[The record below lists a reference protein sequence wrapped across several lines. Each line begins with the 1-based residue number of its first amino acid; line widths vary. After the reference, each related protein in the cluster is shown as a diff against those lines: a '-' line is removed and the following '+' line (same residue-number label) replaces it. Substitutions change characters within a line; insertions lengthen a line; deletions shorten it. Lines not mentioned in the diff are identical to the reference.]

1 MLDTLPTGVLQD
13 FYRRNQKSI
22 NMPYEDFMK
31 KSFDTFDDDDV
42 KEINNHLFDN
52 YYAETMDR
60 GEYDEASGYDAWK
73 DTRPGPVE
81 KFIDWS
87 TNVAKGV
94 GERSIDLGAGMLE
107 LADIGFKSMD
117 LEDDGDT
124 VLGEW
129 AESLRGIDL
138 GYEAWTTW
146 DEVKEN
152 PMQAFAFAFEQGIV
166 SAPDMAMA
174 LINLPTYIGMRT
186 GELAQ
191 ERSVADGLRE
201 TKFTDLIA
209 ALPTA
214 TASALL
220 ERIGARAV
228 TGMPG
233 LGAGGQMSKSGA
245 QDVLLD
251 LPAKKSV
258 GSVAAKAGKAG
269 VTEAITEAGQE
280 GLEYTGTHAGT
291 STGWDAKEMLVN
303 RMAAGAVAG
312 GIFGGAVGGATG
324 TAQVMQGETQ
334 EELHKKLQDEYKN
347 DKAEREAEA
356 EQELETE
363 IETEPEQSQDSVDR
377 QAEAD
382 EGIRAPIEDVRAIKP
397 GDLVSF
403 SPVDRDSVIGEAQP
417 DEETGL
423 VNFYD
428 KEGNILG
435 SYDPQNPRIG
445 DKFYTPSEQEKEDW
459 KSPTG
464 KAPTPEEQE
473 FNDYGEEVLRLIERS
488 QQKPDSEQRIKDL
501 DRARKDKK
509 WNLLTPEIRE
519 QVDNL
524 IEAGQVIG
532 ESVPPATPP
541 SEPASPE
548 TQPTSS
554 EEAGPS
560 TVETEG
566 GGEPVPVTVP
576 ETEAE
581 GVKPPSAEVETGPTE
596 VEPGPAAEIPY
607 KPQVEPLGERKGEPR
622 TAKILWDN
630 NRKEIDVEYA
640 VVELDD
646 VIESHDQQ
654 GGWRE
659 DYPRWKQP
667 RDRNTKASITRT
679 RERMASFDPS
689 QPTAIVNIG
698 QTGAPMIDKTGV
710 VESGN
715 GRMIA
720 IRGIYDENMQQ
731 QVESYKSELKN
742 KGFDIEGVNRPVLV
756 RVRQTDMSQD
766 ELKKFIKDMNT
777 SVEETNR
784 EAVDAG
790 SDADRITPEL
800 LDTFE
805 DDFDVDAQQNSPFIN
820 RYLSEVVPSN
830 IRDKFLTDSGSL
842 TEAGARRIRLAMIQ
856 RAFGSKDLT
865 EMFFTE
871 NEAVRKT
878 LANVLGKIA
887 PRWAKYSDA
896 IKDGRLS
903 EAWDVNDTFKD
914 LINDL
919 GNYYIKKA
927 GDDKSREKLIDEINR
942 SDELLSNE
950 PNPVRVALA
959 NLFFAVNE
967 DGTPNY
973 KRLAGQEEVARKL
986 KMFAAVAESETDAL
1000 SGQGT
1005 LFGPEEDTNRDE
1017 VVEFLQE
1024 LAAYDHKGL
1033 IEVLKDEGKRGLN
1046 RNYSARMMTA
1056 LELTRTLDEA
1066 QLSAMRFLREK
1077 FGQQPQAAS
1086 PNMPDSVADSV
1097 AQVISNP
1104 EWDNE
1109 FGFLKWQGNVD
1120 AVPTE
1125 LADKA
1130 VLVTAWV
1137 GNNPDMY
1144 ESLIQQDRNNI
1155 NTVID
1160 TWAELNKP
1168 DLFAPQD
1175 NPETPPE
1182 EAVIDEDIN
1191 DDGEGSVP
1199 IEQIEPLVEV
1209 EEYTP
1214 PEAQNLG
1221 TQADE
1226 ALFDETEDLI
1236 NSMTD
1241 DIYGDISGGVK
1252 FSRGPGNPTVTNIQA
1267 EDLLQPARLSN
1278 ERLTDVIRYLAER
1291 VKLYAT
1297 QVQQFKRQ
1305 DKKPPYELAI
1315 KFSRFTDKYRMF
1327 IAERDRR
1334 KDHDPKDS
1342 LPGKYKVELRYVAD
1356 ERIDENGERQTDPI
1370 FKLFNLKTSRTDEHV
1385 HLNGLNN
1392 DLRNAMPDLG
1402 PDPLVSLGGELKM
1415 ISEST
1420 AGGDKK
1426 LGYEFKKN
1434 PFSDWKVVEALGL
1447 EAAPESIA
1455 SLIADAAETEV
1466 SDALADFD
1474 AVSQAPK
1481 ISAED
1486 TPQPSTVAFIERG
1499 KEIDLEQEVM
1509 DNQIDDAVRIVRAWK
1524 DGKKGFV
1531 LATPTGSGKTFML
1544 GAAMNELLHNDP
1556 ELNFLYVSKNAGLH
1570 SQAKGEL
1577 APVLKEQIARGE
1589 DADTPTPNSIRMLTY
1604 PGIRNKTNEVDK
1616 WVNDKTVIIFDE
1628 GHAMM
1633 NIRSQTMGAAY
1644 EFVKGSNFNILAS
1657 ATPFTNPST
1666 AQYLQYLGIFE
1677 GHLDQMT
1684 VKPDDDDVF
1693 NEFHDLAKQFGASV
1707 DGGPKSTEAMMDKE
1721 EIDDKKHPMV
1731 TPKVNWRTQ
1740 KGVREK
1746 TVGFLNWLVKS
1757 GVYMTRK
1764 EALGPA
1770 TLTTNEFEN
1779 VRVDLKHIG
1788 LYKKIEAAYDVANE
1802 KVGKIGGS
1810 NEALHA
1816 HGANLLKRIAEGAK
1830 IETAATR
1837 AVLERYL
1844 PTELVDYTGKGKKFA
1859 KQSKSLRN
1867 ILDAYNNRQEEG
1879 DFKWRS
1885 MIMNENSNNIGS
1897 YEVDTANGTVTY
1909 QLNSQDYVT
1918 FKTEE
1923 RSVVLFIDTKS
1934 ERQVNW
1940 LKVSSEKD
1948 PKQFIDRNETGRA
1961 TTEEKE
1967 PDWNAQRY
1975 YSPEEVLDYFEWY
1988 TGQPESYKYDKY
2000 GRPMPGRYD
2009 FTASKFAGYQF
2020 ALAGAYKELGF
2031 TVQQVMPSMKQ
2042 TLADKLIERGVR
2054 EDEIGF
2060 YTGDESVKAR
2070 KQTKKEFNDLKKD
2083 FMIVT
2088 MAAGGTGLSLHDV
2101 NGNRPRTLIG
2111 TILPWE
2117 AITTMQVLGR
2127 VSRLGM
2133 KSEARVKWLIANDFD
2148 VEMGLS
2154 RRLSARLDNMGYST
2168 TGRVPKVEGSI
2179 GDILNSDLEEFVDE
2193 DVEGSE
2199 AVSQAAQTIMSK
2211 GNWRDLADLQDS
2223 IENTSNS
2230 AAIAKGGMF
2239 LDSTA
2244 DRNRR
2249 VAPHVQK
2256 ALSELMHRL
2265 SPKTQLRV
2273 QKYID
2278 EVNPQGITE
2287 QIAGHLT
2294 ISDQDVMNSIITI
2307 AENYGPAY
2315 SYQPVDMKQTLGHEL
2330 FHAMR
2335 QYGLMTDKEYAAV
2348 MKYAVLTNAREKY
2361 NIDKRYKNESEDVKQ
2376 EEAAAEMFGDYVKA
2390 RESERGNM
2398 FTKTIR
2404 DVFERIIMYF
2414 RQVAEYLGIYDPDG
2428 EEVFKRIY
2436 KGKVGRR
2443 EIGDTVSGSDAKI
2456 AKSGTLKKRV
2466 AIEFERPSDKR
2477 MAITQY
2483 VQNSK
2488 TKWNGQTNPM
2498 SAALTSAYSA
2508 SVGRPIAVKANNDGN
2523 VLTWDTTSEGLND
2536 VPAVRITVTSADKAA
2551 IKGTLRKLG
2560 QVPQIPLNNPSTRY
2574 ENLGYHKDVGYYFQG
2589 ELNNVALNDVAS
2601 GGELQPETMN
2611 QIQKGRDAFENSMK
2625 SELDVIFTSSGAW
2638 VDFYSGKVA
2647 KGEAKLEDNVSKSR
2661 VKKIGKESD
2670 ELVKVGKQ
2678 TNAIVQFVSEGRYK
2692 RFARKAKNLR
2702 TLKTVEEEVMA
2713 MGHDVYKTES
2723 GVEVEPKKVDRG
2735 AVAEKAF
2742 RHNNGV
2748 LMSIWNDV
2756 ENDYNF
2762 WFDDSPGATA
2772 LRQAYVEFIGDVV
2785 QHKLADTFVAS
2796 VKTPRR
2802 DYLDGDAQE
2811 MLGWINESYKDIITK
2826 RQSLRNRGIFSARVG
2841 SVLNKSYW
2849 VNADQLIKAIDKKI
2863 DRSKSIDQ
2871 QIEQAT
2877 GLIEKAYDANETAM
2891 KVLDRVYED
2900 GYAKEQNLAK
2910 ELQKYMIDNGVYAQY
2925 TNGYF
2930 YTEVGMIRL
2939 KDHPLIEGRG
2949 WSYGLPS
2956 PDKEVIFDRRGMAD
2970 DEYVENVKQQVIQKV
2985 EELRQNPVPK
2995 DDLYFLEPTPAS
3007 RRPVQGQ
3014 KINFAKRRQKA
3025 VQELERESP
3034 TIRYSKGRVESPYVE
3049 ASNPEVE
3056 KRWQGAKGIDQPT
3069 MVDKIKDIL
3078 KSMMDRTTRHRLTV
3092 DQSKVTGEWNA
3103 EYLEKAR
3110 HLEATNDVAA
3120 ESVYR
3125 HFARIA
3131 KGLSH
3136 RDYDLF
3142 IRAVVLPDLIY
3153 DAEQGL
3159 DVPFYDANNIDEI
3172 KQDLERVMDE
3182 LNSNENVAIV
3192 KEKLD
3197 IHKEF
3202 LNDIRQRMIE
3212 SGAYD
3217 AQRLHNPAYFHHQ
3230 VIEYAQVRKMAAGG
3244 KGKVATPFMHGRKGT
3259 YKDINLDYFQSQ
3271 AAFIYK
3277 AEQDIATAK
3286 FLNWLRKSKYNTVAE
3301 KKRKAVA
3308 SNQRRTFTH
3317 LINDIH
3323 LSLQKMGAPA
3333 NMMAKYDPKNAE
3345 FTHPIQLMRDFK
3357 QDLKDAKLLMKYQ
3370 DSAEFEFTKKYDSHR
3385 MQIARY
3391 MNTLAYQ
3398 STLLKDEVLDK
3409 LPRDLYRQMM
3419 DSRKGVGNVDEMSPL
3434 MRLASWLSQTNDP
3447 DFNYLKMVSVG
3458 LMKEIELRR
3467 QLVANTL
3474 GDSYVNPKVTEQLF
3488 ASYGSDSEAI
3498 WQADSFDGK
3507 QKAVHMY
3514 TAYTVPQHIFERAN
3528 DHLIEALEEKFGT
3541 SDFAALLHGLKHGD
3555 MNDIKVNARK
3565 IAELMRNMREQTVV
3579 GGPKEQMILPDYL
3592 TEDLNNFRDPY
3603 IEGALDKIWVGLQS
3617 NWKRWI
3623 LFMPWRIFKYNLNN
3637 TTSDIDAI
3645 IANRS
3650 AHDTMKHIPQAF
3662 KEIYGYLYKGE
3673 TATQELKEALNFG
3686 VINSTLVAQEIPDT
3700 ALRQLDVMEDGMA
3713 PDLKIK
3719 LAGQVDWNFVRKYF
3733 DTVGDLVKLREAGV
3747 RYAAY
3752 LNYRKKFVDDQLT
3765 LEDVGYGATP
3775 PWIAKGIT
3783 SQYDLAARMARDAI
3797 GDYGNLGVN
3806 GRAIRQRAIPF
3817 WSFVESNF
3825 RRYHYLFR
3833 NAFTEGANSKD
3844 KGYAAVGLSVRALT
3858 RLFYFYAIVNM
3869 WNWLFFGDDEE
3880 RLSPEQQMQLHLNL
3894 GEWGGKQTTLR
3905 FQGAMSEYLGWLNM
3919 EDAGAIYKEVQDG
3932 QATFSDI
3939 FTEMA
3944 KGPANKMAQGLT
3956 PFVKVP
3962 IELLTGKQ
3970 FFPDIFKPYDIY
3982 DPYEHTARTFSL
3994 HKEYKAI
4001 VNYAGEPV
4009 PSEDYFSFDSVAD
4022 AFVYRRQAGE
4032 LQYNQFRR
4040 QMYQFREQNDNAKE
4054 KRRLYNARKKALAI
4068 GDYDTAKM
4076 IQRKLVEDYG
4086 ATRKSLQT
4094 SHDRLS
4100 PQGMLTKKQR
4110 KQWEKTASPK
4120 QKAQLR
4126 QAEIYWRSAKSR
4138 SE

>member
-22 NMPYEDFMK
+22 KMPYEDFMK
-31 KSFDTFDDDDV
+31 QSFDTFNDDDI
-42 KEINNHLFDN
+42 EQINDHLFDN

-81 KFIDWS
+81 KFLDWGA
-87 TNVAKGV
+87 NVAKGA

-124 VLGEW
+124 ILGEW
-129 AESLRGIDL
+129 AESLRDVDL

-146 DEVKEN
+146 DEVKES
-152 PMQAFAFAFEQGIV
+152 PMKAFAFAFEQGLV

-186 GELAQ
+186 GEIAQ

-214 TASALL
+214 TASAML

-233 LGAGGQMSKSGA
+233 LGATGKASKSGY
-245 QDVLLD
+245 QGVYDN

-258 GSVAAKAGKAG
+258 GAVAGKAGKAA

-291 STGWDAKEMLVN
+291 ATGWDAKEMIVN

-312 GIFGGAVGGATG
+312 GIFGGAIGGATG
-324 TAQVMQGETQ
+324 TAQAVKGETV
-334 EELHKKLQDEYKN
+334 EDLHEQLRDEYKK
-347 DKAEREAEA
+347 DKAEREAQA

-363 IETEPEQSQDSVDR
+363 IEPEQSQESADR
-377 QAEAD
+377 EAEAD
-382 EGIRAPIEDVRAIKP
+382 EGIRAPIDDVRAIKP

-423 VNFYD
+423 VNIYD

-435 SYDPQNPRIG
+435 SFDPENPRVG
-445 DKFYTPSEQEKEDW
+445 DKFYTPSDQEKEDW

-464 KAPTPEEQE
+464 KAPTPEEIE
-473 FNDYGEEVLRLIERS
+473 LTEYSDEVGRLAERVRE
-488 QQKPDSEQRIKDL
+488 KPISEQRVKDL

-509 WNLLTPEIRE
+509 WTQLPPETRE
-519 QVDNL
+519 DIDNL
-524 IEAGQVIG
+524 IEAGQAIG

-581 GVKPPSAEVETGPTE
+581 GVKPPSAEVDTVPPE

-679 RERMASFDPS
+679 RERMASFDAS

-698 QTGAPMIDKTGV
+698 QTGAPMIDKSGV

-720 IRGIYDENMQQ
+720 IRGIYDENMQE
-731 QVESYKSELKN
+731 QVESYKRELAN
-742 KGFDIEGVNRPVLV
+742 KGFDTEGVKRPVLV
-756 RVRQTDMSQD
+756 RIRQTDMSES

-784 EAVDAG
+784 EAVDAS

-800 LDTFE
+800 LDTFS

-820 RYLSEVVPSN
+820 RYLAEVVPSN
-830 IRDKFLTDSGSL
+830 IRDKFLTDTGSL

-1005 LFGPEEDTNRDE
+1005 LFGPEEDTNREE

-1033 IEVLKDEGKRGLN
+1033 IETLKQEGKQGLN
-1046 RNYSARMMTA
+1046 RDFSNRMMTA

-1077 FGQQPQAAS
+1077 FGKQPQAAS
-1086 PNMPDSVADSV
+1086 PNLPNTVADSV

-1104 EWDNE
+1104 EFDNE
-1109 FGFLKWQGNVD
+1109 LGFLKWQED
-1120 AVPTE
+1120 RSSVPSD
-1125 LADKA
+1125 LAEKA
-1130 VLVTAWV
+1130 ALITKWV
-1137 GNNPDMY
+1137 ENNPDMY
-1144 ESLIQQDRNNI
+1144 ETLIQQDRNNI

-1160 TWAELNKP
+1160 TWAQLNKP
-1168 DLFAPQD
+1168 
-1175 NPETPPE
+1175 TPT
-1182 EAVIDEDIN
+1182 V
-1191 DDGEGSVP
+1191 
-1199 IEQIEPLVEV
+1199 QIEERPEV
-1209 EEYTP
+1209 VIEEYTAP
-1214 PEAQNLG
+1214 KAENLG
-1221 TQADE
+1221 TEQDQK
-1226 ALFDETEDLI
+1226 LMDETDDLI
-1236 NSMTD
+1236 DGMAD
-1241 DIYGDISGGVK
+1241 DIYGDISDGVL
-1252 FSRGPGNPTVTNIQA
+1252 FSRGTAEGTVTNIQA

-1278 ERLTDVIRYLAER
+1278 ERLTDVIRYLAQRIKVYGTE
-1291 VKLYAT
+1291 
-1297 QVQQFKRQ
+1297 VQRHKAR
-1305 DKKPPYELAI
+1305 DEKPPYELAI
-1315 KFSRFTDKYRMF
+1315 KVSRFTDKYRMF
-1327 IAERDRR
+1327 TAERNRR

-1342 LPGKYKVELRYVAD
+1342 LPGKYKVELKYVTE
-1356 ERIDENGERQTDPI
+1356 ERIDDNGERQTDAV
-1370 FKLFNLKTSRTDEHV
+1370 FRLYNLKTSRTDEHV
-1385 HLNGLNN
+1385 HLSGLRN
-1392 DLRNAMPDLG
+1392 DLRNALPNLG
-1402 PDPLVSLGGELKM
+1402 EDPLVSLGGEMKM
-1415 ISEST
+1415 IAEST

-1434 PFSDWKVVEALGL
+1434 PFANWQVVEALGL

-1455 SLIADAAETEV
+1455 SLIAEIAGTEV
-1466 SDALADFD
+1466 SDAMVEFD
-1474 AVSQAPK
+1474 SAEVAPQ
-1481 ISAED
+1481 ISADD
-1486 TPQPSTVAFIERG
+1486 TPQKSTVDFIERG
-1499 KEIDLEQEVM
+1499 KDFDLDQEVL

-1524 DGKKGFV
+1524 DGRKGFV

-1544 GAAMNELLHNDP
+1544 GAAMNELLANDP

-1570 SQAKGEL
+1570 TQVADDL
-1577 APVLKEQIARGE
+1577 APILKDQIARGE
-1589 DADTPTPNSIRMLTY
+1589 AAEKPTPNSVRMITY
-1604 PGIRNKTNEVDK
+1604 NGLRNHAEDTEN
-1616 WVNDKTVIIFDE
+1616 WVNDKTVIVFDE
-1628 GHAMM
+1628 GHSTM
-1633 NIRSQTMGAAY
+1633 NIRSQTMAATY
-1644 EFVKGSNFNILAS
+1644 GFVKDSNFNILAS
-1657 ATPFTNPST
+1657 ATPFTNPAS
-1666 AQYLQYLGIFE
+1666 AQYLQYLGIFKP
-1677 GHLDQMT
+1677 HLDQMA
-1684 VKPDDDDVF
+1684 VKPTDDDVF

-1707 DGGPKSTEAMMDKE
+1707 DGGPKSTEAAMEKFGIEDR
-1721 EIDDKKHPMV
+1721 KHPAV

-1746 TVGFLNWLVKS
+1746 TTGFLNWLVKS
-1757 GVYMTRK
+1757 GVYMTRR

-1779 VRVDLKHIG
+1779 VKVKLEHIG
-1788 LYKKIEAAYDVANE
+1788 FYKKVELAYEIANE

-1816 HGANLLKRIAEGAK
+1816 HGANLLKRIAEGSK
-1830 IETAATR
+1830 IEAAADR
-1837 AVLERYL
+1837 AVNERFL
-1844 PTELVDYTGKGKKFA
+1844 PTKIIDSKGS
-1859 KQSKSLRN
+1859 SKTLRD
-1867 ILDAYNNRQEEG
+1867 IVAAYENRQEVG
-1879 DFKWRS
+1879 DHKWRS
-1885 MIMNENSNNIGS
+1885 MLYEKTGYVGGS
-1897 YEVDTANGTVTY
+1897 YFSDTKNPKMTY
-1909 QLNSQDYVT
+1909 SLNSGDEIQVE
-1918 FKTEE
+1918 TEQ
-1923 RSVVLFIDTKS
+1923 RSVVLFVDTKS

-1940 LKVSSEKD
+1940 AKVSTEKD
-1948 PKQFIDRNETGRA
+1948 PSQYIDRGATGRA
-1961 TTEEKE
+1961 TTEEKY
-1967 PDWNAQRY
+1967 PDWNAEKH
-1975 YSPEEVLDYFEWY
+1975 YSPEEVMDYFDWY
-1988 TGQPESYKYDKY
+1988 TGQPEATKYDKY
-2000 GRPMPGRYD
+2000 GRPMPGKFD
-2009 FTASKFAGYQF
+2009 FTDSKFAGYQF
-2020 ALAGAYKELGF
+2020 ALAASYRELGMDNQF
-2031 TVQQVMPSMKQ
+2031 VMPSMKQ
-2042 TLADKLIERGVR
+2042 TLANKLMERGV
-2054 EDEIGF
+2054 EEKEIGF
-2060 YTGDESVKAR
+2060 YTGDESAKVR
-2070 KQTKKEFNDLKKD
+2070 KQNKEEFNNLKKN
-2083 FMIVT
+2083 FLIAT

-2101 NGNRPRTLIG
+2101 KGNRPRSLIG

-2133 KSEARVKWLIANDFD
+2133 KSEARIKWLIANDFD
-2148 VEMGLS
+2148 VEMALS

-2179 GDILNSDLEEFVDE
+2179 GDILNSDLEEFVEE
-2193 DVEGSE
+2193 DAETE
-2199 AVSQAAQTIMSK
+2199 AVQEAVQTIMSK
-2211 GNWRDLADLQDS
+2211 GNWQDLADLHDSLESTTNGASIAQGSLYQDNLN
-2223 IENTSNS
+2223 E
-2230 AAIAKGGMF
+2230 
-2239 LDSTA
+2239 
-2244 DRNRR
+2244 RNRK
-2249 VAPHVQK
+2249 VAPHVQR
-2256 ALSELMHRL
+2256 ALSDLMERI

-2273 QKYID
+2273 QKHIHEID
-2278 EVNPQGITE
+2278 AAGNPQAIG
-2287 QIAGHLT
+2287 GHLV
-2294 ISDQDVMNSIITI
+2294 IGDQDIMNSIITI
-2307 AENYGPAY
+2307 AENFGPAY
-2315 SYQPVDMKQTLGHEL
+2315 AYQPVDMKQTLGHEL

-2335 QYGLMTDKEYAAV
+2335 RYGLMTHKEYGAV
-2348 MKYAVLTNAREKY
+2348 MKYVNDSGAREKY
-2361 NIDKRYKNESEDVKQ
+2361 NIDARYASADEDLRQ

-2390 RESERGNM
+2390 KESERGNM

-2404 DVFERIIMYF
+2404 DLFERIIMYF

-2443 EIGDTVSGSDAKI
+2443 EVGETISGSGKKI
-2456 AKSGTLKKRV
+2456 VKGGKFSKRV

-2477 MAITQY
+2477 YAITQY
-2483 VQNSK
+2483 VNNGK
-2488 TKWNGQTNPM
+2488 TKWNGQINPM
-2498 SAALTSAYSA
+2498 SAALTQAYSA
-2508 SVGRPIAVKANNDGN
+2508 GVGRPIAVKANNDGS
-2523 VLTWDTTSEGLND
+2523 VLTWDTTAEGLKN
-2536 VPAVRITVTSADKAA
+2536 VPAVRMTVKSADKAA
-2551 IKGTLRKLG
+2551 IKGTLKKLG
-2560 QVPQIPLNNPSTRY
+2560 AVPQIPLNNPSARY
-2574 ENLGYHKDVGYYFQG
+2574 ESLAYHKDVGYYFQS
-2589 ELNNVALNDVAS
+2589 ELNNVALNDVAA
-2601 GGELQPETMN
+2601 GGELQPDTMN
-2611 QIQKGRDAFENSMK
+2611 QIQKGRTALENSME
-2625 SELDVIFTSSGAW
+2625 SELDVILTSSGAW

-2647 KGEAKLEDNVSKSR
+2647 AGEAKLEDNVSKAR

-2670 ELVKVGKQ
+2670 EVINVGKL
-2678 TNAIVQFVSEGRYK
+2678 TNAIVQFTNEPRYK
-2692 RFARKAKNLR
+2692 KFSRKAKNLW
-2702 TLKTVEEEVMA
+2702 TMKTVEEQIA
-2713 MGHDVYKTES
+2713 NLGHDVYKTDA
-2723 GVEVEPKKVDRG
+2723 GYEVEAKKVDRP
-2735 AVAEKAF
+2735 AVANKAF
-2742 RHNNGV
+2742 KHNIGV
-2748 LMSIWNDV
+2748 MLSIWNDV

-2772 LRQAYVEFIGDVV
+2772 LRQAYVEFIGDIK
-2785 QHKLADTFVAS
+2785 QHELANTFVAS

-2802 DYLDGDAQE
+2802 EYLDGDSQE
-2811 MLGWINESYKDIITK
+2811 MLGWINESYSDIISK
-2826 RQSLRNRGIFSARVG
+2826 RQSLRNRGVFSARIG

-2849 VNADQLIKAIDKKI
+2849 VNADELIRAIDKKI
-2863 DRSKSIDQ
+2863 DQSKSIDQ

-2877 GLIEKAYDANETAM
+2877 GLIEKAYEANETAM

-2910 ELQKYMIDNGVYAQY
+2910 ELQKYMIENGIYSQY

-2930 YTEVGMIRL
+2930 YTDVGMVRV

-2956 PDKEVIFDRRGMAD
+2956 PDKEVIFDRRGMAED
-2970 DEYVENVKQQVIQKV
+2970 DYVENVKQQVIQKV
-2985 EELRQNPVPK
+2985 EELKRNPVPK
-2995 DDLYFLEPTPAS
+2995 DDLYFLEPVPNS

-3014 KINFAKRRQKA
+3014 KINFAKRRQKQI
-3025 VQELERESP
+3025 QEMEQEQTVL
-3034 TIRYSKGRVESPYVE
+3034 YSKGNPKPYVE
-3049 ASNPEVE
+3049 AANPEVE
-3056 KRWQGAKGIDQPT
+3056 ERWQSARGIAPPT
-3069 MVDKIKDIL
+3069 FMEKVKETL
-3078 KSMMDRTTRHRLTV
+3078 KQMMDRTTRHRKTV
-3092 DQSKVTGEWNA
+3092 DQSKMTGEFNA
-3103 EYLEKAR
+3103 EYIEKAR
-3110 HLEATNDVAA
+3110 HLEAANDVAA
-3120 ESVYR
+3120 ESVFR

-3153 DAEQGL
+3153 DAERGL
-3159 DVPFYDANNIDEI
+3159 DVPFYDANNIPEI
-3172 KQDLERVMDE
+3172 QQDLDRVMQE
-3182 LNSNENVAIV
+3182 IESNPKAAIV

-3197 IHKEF
+3197 IHKAF
-3202 LNDIRQRMIE
+3202 LDDIRQRMID

-3217 AQRLHNPAYFHHQ
+3217 AARLHNPAYFHHQ
-3230 VIEYAQVRKMAAGG
+3230 VIEYAQVRKMSAGG

-3277 AEQDIATAK
+3277 AEQDISTAR
-3286 FLNWLRKSKYNTVAE
+3286 FLNWLRTSKYNTVQD

-3308 SNQRRTFTH
+3308 SNHRQTSSA
-3317 LINDIH
+3317 LVKDIYKG
-3323 LSLQKMGAPA
+3323 LKAMNAPA
-3333 NMMAKYDPKNAE
+3333 ELLTKYDPNNAKPQ
-3345 FTHPIQLMRDFK
+3345 HPIQLMRGFK
-3357 QDLKDAKLLMKYQ
+3357 EDLKKAKVLKRYE
-3370 DSAEFEFTKKYDSHR
+3370 DSGYFEFTKRYDSHR

-3398 STLLKDEVLDK
+3398 STLLKDEALNK
-3409 LPRDLYRQMM
+3409 LPRDLYRKLM
-3419 DSRKGVGNVDEMSPL
+3419 DSRKGVESVDDTSPM

-3447 DFNYLKMVSVG
+3447 DFDYLKMVSVG

-3467 QLVANTL
+3467 QLIAATL
-3474 GDSYVNPKVTEQLF
+3474 GNNYVNPKVTEDLYKNY
-3488 ASYGSDSEAI
+3488 ASESEGI

-3507 QKAVHMY
+3507 QRAVHMY

-3528 DHLIEALEEKFGT
+3528 DHLIESLENDFGS
-3541 SDFAALLHGLKHGD
+3541 SDFAALLHELKHGD
-3555 MNDIKVNARK
+3555 MNEMRVNARK

-3579 GGPKEQMILPDYL
+3579 GGPKEQMILPEYL
-3592 TEDLNNFRDPY
+3592 VEDLNQFRDPY
-3603 IEGALDKIWVGLQS
+3603 IEGALDRVWVAMQS

-3650 AHDTMKHIPQAF
+3650 AHGTMSHIPQAF
-3662 KEIYGYLYKGE
+3662 KEIYGYLYKGDVP
-3673 TATQELKEALNFG
+3673 TQELKEALNFG
-3686 VINSTLVAQEIPDT
+3686 VINSTLVAQEIPDN
-3700 ALRQLDVMEDGMA
+3700 AIRQLDIMEDGLA

-3719 LAGQVDWNFVRKYF
+3719 MAGQVDWNIVRRYF
-3733 DTVGDLVKLREAGV
+3733 DTVGDVVKLREAGV

-3752 LNYRKKFVDDQLT
+3752 LNYRKKFVDERLT

-3775 PWIAKGIT
+3775 PWIAQGIT
-3783 SQYDLAARMARDAI
+3783 SPYDLAARMARDAI

-3844 KGYAAVGLSVRALT
+3844 KSFAALGLSVRALT
-3858 RLFYFYAIVNM
+3858 RTILFLCHRQYV
-3869 WNWLFFGDDEE
+3869 
-3880 RLSPEQQMQLHLNL
+3880 
-3894 GEWGGKQTTLR
+3894 
-3905 FQGAMSEYLGWLNM
+3905 
-3919 EDAGAIYKEVQDG
+3919 
-3932 QATFSDI
+3932 
-3939 FTEMA
+3939 
-3944 KGPANKMAQGLT
+3944 
-3956 PFVKVP
+3956 
-3962 IELLTGKQ
+3962 EL
-3970 FFPDIFKPYDIY
+3970 
-3982 DPYEHTARTFSL
+3982 A
-3994 HKEYKAI
+3994 
-4001 VNYAGEPV
+4001 V
-4009 PSEDYFSFDSVAD
+4009 
-4022 AFVYRRQAGE
+4022 
-4032 LQYNQFRR
+4032 FRR
-4040 QMYQFREQNDNAKE
+4040 
-4054 KRRLYNARKKALAI
+4054 
-4068 GDYDTAKM
+4068 
-4076 IQRKLVEDYG
+4076 
-4086 ATRKSLQT
+4086 
-4094 SHDRLS
+4094 
-4100 PQGMLTKKQR
+4100 
-4110 KQWEKTASPK
+4110 
-4120 QKAQLR
+4120 
-4126 QAEIYWRSAKSR
+4126 
-4138 SE
+4138 